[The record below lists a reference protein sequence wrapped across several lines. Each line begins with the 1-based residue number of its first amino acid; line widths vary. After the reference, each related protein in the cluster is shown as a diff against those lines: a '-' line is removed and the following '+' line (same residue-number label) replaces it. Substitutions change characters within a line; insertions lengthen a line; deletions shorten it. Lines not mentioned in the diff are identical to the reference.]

1 MLATRRHIADVI
13 RSNAFFAAKSPTAGL
28 VSGRWSYNAW
38 IIGSRIMNKTMN
50 EDESFASP
58 SSVLWLTPEG
68 YRTLQQELEHLTL
81 VKRPEIA
88 DRIRESLQ
96 HGEFSE
102 DNSELDEVKFEQAMV
117 ETRISELKA
126 IFGNAQVLDADKIPT
141 DRVGMGSFVKVLDNE
156 QKDEFEVRVVSS
168 IEADPNDDLISNES
182 PMGTALCG
190 RTTGET
196 IEFSAPEG
204 PKRYTI
210 VGIRR

>member
-1 MLATRRHIADVI
+1 M
-13 RSNAFFAAKSPTAGL
+13 SN
-28 VSGRWSYNAW
+28 
-38 IIGSRIMNKTMN
+38 TMN
-50 EDESFASP
+50 EAETFASS

-126 IFGNAQVLDADKIPT
+126 IFGNAQVLDVEKIPT
-141 DRVGMGSFVKVLDNE
+141 DRVGLGSFVKVLDIDQHE
-156 QKDEFEVRVVSS
+156 EFEVRVVSS
-168 IEADPNDDLISNES
+168 IEADPNEDLISNES

-190 RTTGET
+190 RAPGET
-196 IEFSAPEG
+196 VVFSAPEG
-204 PKRYTI
+204 PKQYS
-210 VGIRR
+210 VVAIRR